1 MLKKLQQRKDGEDV
15 AKRTY
20 GICKGCRVR
29 KKKRFSQDAWD
40 IATVASEAVAVAFVV
55 VAILLCSLSDTGTE
69 SGSDAAPVEVNV
81 QLPVRSEKQAN
92 KPDIGTVPDPTIM
105 SLPLIRCTCYCTGS
119 ITATGK
125 RVQEGMIASS
135 RDHFGQSANLY
146 TETGEYIG
154 TFVCEDTGGKPIRQ
168 GKVLDVYR
176 VNIDRVHEWQKEYG
190 DYVRI
195 EWIERDEEDGN
206 KKESK

>member
-1 MLKKLQQRKDGEDV
+1 M
-15 AKRTY
+15 AKRIN
-20 GICKGCRVR
+20 GICKGRRLR
-29 KKKRFSQDAWD
+29 KKKRFCPDAWD
-40 IATVASEAVAVAFVV
+40 IATTASEAVAVAFVV
-55 VAILLCSLSDTGTE
+55 AAILCCSLSDTGTE
-69 SGSDAAPVEVNV
+69 SGTDAAPDEVYV
-81 QLPVRSEKQAN
+81 QLPIRSQEAPN
-92 KPDIGTVPDPTIM
+92 KPDIATVPDPTVM

-154 TFVCEDTGGKPIRQ
+154 TFVCEDTGGKPIKQ

-176 VNIDRVHEWQKEYG
+176 VNIDRVHEWQRKYG

-195 EWIERDEEDGN
+195 EWIEREEDGEH
-206 KKESK
+206 KE

>member
-15 AKRTY
+15 AKGIN
-20 GICKGCRVR
+20 GICKGRR
-29 KKKRFSQDAWD
+29 LRNKKRFCQDAWD
-40 IATVASEAVAVAFVV
+40 FATVASEAVAVAFVV
-55 VAILLCSLSDTGTE
+55 IAILLCSVSDAGTE
-69 SGSDAAPVEVNV
+69 PGTDAEPVEVHV
-81 QLPVRSEKQAN
+81 QLPIRSQEAPN

-146 TETGEYIG
+146 TETGEFIG
-154 TFVCEDTGGKPIRQ
+154 TFVCEDTGGKPIKQ

-195 EWIERDEEDGN
+195 EWIERDGEDGEY
-206 KKESK
+206 KK

>member
-1 MLKKLQQRKDGEDV
+1 MLKSLQQGKDGEDV
-15 AKRTY
+15 AKRIN
-20 GICKGCRVR
+20 GICKGRGLR
-29 KKKRFSQDAWD
+29 NKKRFCQDAWD

-55 VAILLCSLSDTGTE
+55 GSILLCSVSDTGTE
-69 SGSDAAPVEVNV
+69 SGTDAKPVEVHV
-81 QLPVRSEKQAN
+81 QLPIRSEKKAN
-92 KPDIGTVPDPTIM
+92 KPDIGTVPDPKIM
-105 SLPLIRCTCYCTGS
+105 SLPLIRCTCYCSGS

-154 TFVCEDTGGKPIRQ
+154 TFVCEDTGGKPIKQ

-176 VNIDRVHEWQKEYG
+176 VNLDRVHEWQKEYG

-195 EWIERDEEDGN
+195 EWIEREEDGEY
-206 KKESK
+206 KK

>member
-1 MLKKLQQRKDGEDV
+1 M
-15 AKRTY
+15 AKRIN
-20 GICKGCRVR
+20 GICKGRR
-29 KKKRFSQDAWD
+29 MRNKKRLSQDAWD
-40 IATVASEAVAVAFVV
+40 FATTASEAVAVAFVV
-55 VAILLCSLSDTGTE
+55 IAILLCSVSDAGTE
-69 SGSDAAPVEVNV
+69 SGSDAEPVEVHV
-81 QLPVRSEKQAN
+81 QLPIRSEKAPN

-154 TFVCEDTGGKPIRQ
+154 TFVCEDTGGKPIKQ

-195 EWIERDEEDGN
+195 EWIEREEDGEH